1 MTSQEEKWHTQSH
14 LENQTEYK
22 SESRENAKIKVKLRS
37 LNVLDTF

>member
-1 MTSQEEKWHTQSH
+1 MAHTKPFG
-14 LENQTEYK
+14 EPEYK